1 MITSGGAAAKET
13 PVTGSGGDGDW
24 MTAAEDEYRPPV
36 ELHTDQPH
44 SARMYDY
51 LLGGKDNYTVDREAA
66 EKAIAAFPLLRTAA
80 RENRRFVG
88 RAVKYLV
95 ENTGIRQ
102 FIDLGSG
109 LPTAENVHQVA
120 QRHDPLA
127 RVVYVDHDPIVLVYG
142 QALLDK
148 DERTAVI
155 HGDIREPEA
164 VLNDPGT
171 RALIDF
177 DEPVAVLAVA
187 VMHFIG
193 DEENPAGIMETLRA
207 SVPSGSHF
215 VLSHATADLAPEA
228 AWGVQKAYRAQ
239 GVPLTLRSK
248 EQFAP
253 FFDGLE
259 PVEPGIQVVSD
270 WHSTVPE
277 DKRPSHADVSWYGG
291 IGRLA

>member
-1 MITSGGAAAKET
+1 MT
-13 PVTGSGGDGDW
+13 PPEGDY
-24 MTAAEDEYRPPV
+24 TPPV
-36 ELHTDQPH
+36 NLHTDQPH

-66 EKAIAAFPLLRTAA
+66 EKAIAAFPMLRTAA
-80 RENRRFVG
+80 QENRKFVG
-88 RAVKYLV
+88 RAVRYLV
-95 ENTGIRQ
+95 ETTGIRQ

-148 DERTAVI
+148 DERTSVI
-155 HGDIREPEA
+155 QGDIREPRT
-164 VLNDPGT
+164 VLDDPGT

-177 DEPVAVLAVA
+177 NEPVAVLAVA
-187 VMHFIG
+187 VMHFVTE
-193 DEENPAGIMETLRA
+193 EENPLGVMNVLRD
-207 SVPSGSHF
+207 SVVPGSHF
-215 VLSHATADLAPEA
+215 VLSHATADIAPEK

-248 EQFAP
+248 EEFRP

-259 PVEPGIQVVSD
+259 LVDPGIEVVSE
-270 WHSTVPE
+270 WRSTIPA
-277 DKRPSHADVSWYGG
+277 DKRPPHGDVSWYGG